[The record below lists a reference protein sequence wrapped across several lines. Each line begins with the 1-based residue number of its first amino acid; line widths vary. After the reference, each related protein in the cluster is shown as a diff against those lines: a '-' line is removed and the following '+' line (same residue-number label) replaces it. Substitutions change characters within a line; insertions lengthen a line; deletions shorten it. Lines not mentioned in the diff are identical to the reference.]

1 MIICCHCRNAAGIEH
16 GNNENS
22 LAASG
27 GGDATA
33 RSATTPTSGDDV
45 FKVPAP
51 PPSKGGKSKQKK
63 RHLTAS
69 PELAKNHEDDL
80 YEQAMYLKNWVPR
93 LRKRKR
99 YLNDILLQFGMGYSR
114 LYLYAH
120 FNWVD

>member
-1 MIICCHCRNAAGIEH
+1 MIICCNCRNAAGFEH
-16 GNNENS
+16 GNSENS

-33 RSATTPTSGDDV
+33 RSATTPTSGEDV

-51 PPSKGGKSKQKK
+51 PPSKAGKSKQKK

-69 PELAKNHEDDL
+69 PELANNHEDDL
-80 YEQAMYLKNWVPR
+80 YEKAMYLKNWVPR

-99 YLNDILLQFGMGYSR
+99 YLNDILLQS
-114 LYLYAH
+114 
-120 FNWVD
+120 